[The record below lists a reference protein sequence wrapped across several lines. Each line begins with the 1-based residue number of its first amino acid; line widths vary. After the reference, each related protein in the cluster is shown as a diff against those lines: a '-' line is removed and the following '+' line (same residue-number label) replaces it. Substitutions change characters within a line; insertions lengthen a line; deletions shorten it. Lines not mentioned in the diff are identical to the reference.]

1 MSSSTRC
8 SFTRRSGRDRPI
20 QIPEPEATLF
30 RFRQGF
36 GPDADHLRRRGREP
50 CGNPLERLA
59 RPDGEHGP
67 FARLVRSPPP
77 SDVGIDPR
85 RLQLAGRR
93 IFKAAATLTVA
104 AQVGSVPLVSVQG
117 DGCQLRDGA
126 VHARAGAG
134 CALASVDGDTAAV
147 RWMLPDGAQVAGG
160 RMYGQFVRRGEFQVM
175 LSSDDGVTDALPVVI
190 E

>member
-1 MSSSTRC
+1 MT
-8 SFTRRSGRDRPI
+8 F
-20 QIPEPEATLF
+20 AV
-30 RFRQGF
+30 
-36 GPDADHLRRRGREP
+36 
-50 CGNPLERLA
+50 
-59 RPDGEHGP
+59 DG
-67 FARLVRSPPP
+67 
-77 SDVGIDPR
+77 
-85 RLQLAGRR
+85 
-93 IFKAAATLTVA
+93 KAAATLTVA